1 MQVLLTGASGF
12 VGGALLDALQGRGHR
27 ISALVRS
34 DTARAALGGRA
45 IPIKGDLDR
54 PEGLAPALAQAAP
67 DVVVH
72 LAARIATT
80 RDDRAIARTNTR
92 GTEHLIQAA
101 TAAGIRRFVF
111 TSTVVTGEADGALLQ
126 EDTPLPVASA
136 YGRSKQA
143 SEATLFAA
151 ADRGDME
158 AVVLRP
164 SHVYGPGGWFG
175 GLVREAAAGRLLVP
189 GSGANYWD
197 MLHVDDLVAAL
208 LIAVE
213 HSSPGRLYHVA
224 DDTPVRMREVFS
236 AINAALG
243 RRPPRS
249 VPVWLAR
256 LIRGRPA
263 IDAAVRSARSSNTRI
278 KRELGWSPEHPAALP
293 VIPALVRALVRASG
307 RSIVAS

>member
-1 MQVLLTGASGF
+1 MEILLTGASGF

-34 DTARAALGGRA
+34 DRARAALGGRA
-45 IPIKGDLDR
+45 TPIRGDLDI
-54 PEGLAPALAQAAP
+54 PESLAPALREAAP

-80 RDDRAIARTNTR
+80 RDAKALTRTNTR
-92 GTEHLIQAA
+92 GTEHLIHAS

-111 TSTVVTGEADGALLQ
+111 TSTVVTGEADGALLD
-126 EDTPLPVASA
+126 EDTPLPIATA

-151 ADRGDME
+151 VDRGDME

-175 GLVREAAAGRLLVP
+175 ALVHEAAAGRLLVP
-189 GSGANYWD
+189 GKGENLWD
-197 MLHVDDLVAAL
+197 MVHRDDLIAAL
-208 LIAVE
+208 LLAVE
-213 HSSPGRLYHVA
+213 HSAQGRLYHVV
-224 DDTPVRMREVFS
+224 DDTPVPMREVFTAIHS
-236 AINAALG
+236 ALD

-249 VPVWLAR
+249 VPLWLAR

-263 IDAAVRSARSSNTRI
+263 IDAAVRSARSSNARI
-278 KRELGWSPEHPAALP
+278 KRELGWRPQHLAALP
-293 VIPALVRALVRASG
+293 AIPAIVRELLAKG
-307 RSIVAS
+307 

>member
-1 MQVLLTGASGF
+1 MDILLTGASGF

-34 DTARAALGGRA
+34 DAARAALAGRA
-45 IPIKGDLDR
+45 TPIRGDLDI
-54 PEGLAPALAQAAP
+54 PESLAPALREAGP

-80 RDDRAIARTNTR
+80 RDPRAITQTNTR

-111 TSTVVTGEADGALLQ
+111 TSTVVTGEADGALLD
-126 EDTPLPVASA
+126 EDTPLPVTTA

-151 ADRGDME
+151 VERGDME

-164 SHVYGPGGWFG
+164 SHVYGPGGWFA
-175 GLVREAAAGRLLVP
+175 GLVREAARGRLLVP
-189 GSGANYWD
+189 GSGTNLWD
-197 MLHVDDLVAAL
+197 MVHRDDLVAAL
-208 LIAVE
+208 LLAVE
-213 HSSPGRLYHVA
+213 HSAPGRLYHVV
-224 DDTPVRMREVFS
+224 DDSPVPMREVFA
-236 AINAALG
+236 AIHRALG

-249 VPVWLAR
+249 VPIWLAR

-263 IDAAVRSARSSNTRI
+263 IDAAVRSARSSNARI
-278 KRELGWSPEHPAALP
+278 KRELAWRPHYPAALP
-293 VIPALVRALVRASG
+293 AIPAIVRALVG
-307 RSIVAS
+307 EG